1 MKPIL
6 EVNDLHKA
14 YGDHEVIKGITFA
27 VMPGEVFALLGTNG
41 AGKTTTLECIE
52 NLRAFQKGTIRVN
65 GVMGV
70 QLQSSS
76 LPPDMKVIEAMKLFS
91 KWRKCE
97 VNENLLH
104 QLGLSSLLQQEY
116 KSLSTGQ
123 KRRLHLAMAMI
134 SNPDIIFLDEPTAG
148 LDVEGRV
155 ALHEEIRHLKQQG
168 KTMIMASHDMA
179 EVEELCDRI
188 AILKDGKLAFCG
200 SVGELKN
207 QIKDCYRVHLRLS
220 ERVMFTDMKKG
231 VFLQEDKGYAIF
243 ECACLEDF
251 LEEVI
256 TVCHKKQI
264 HLQDIQVEQAS
275 LEQRF
280 IQIAREN

>member
-6 EVNDLHKA
+6 EVNDLYKA

-52 NLRAFQKGTIRVN
+52 NLRAYQQGTICVN

-76 LPPDMKVIEAMKLFS
+76 LPQDMKVIEAMKLFS

-104 QLGLSSLLQQEY
+104 QLGLSSLLQQKY

-134 SNPDIIFLDEPTAG
+134 SDPDIIFLDEPTAG

-155 ALHEEIRHLKQQG
+155 ALHEEIRSLKQQG

-200 SVGELKN
+200 SVNELKN
-207 QIKDCYRVHLRLS
+207 QIEDSYRVHLRLS
-220 ERVMFTDMKKG
+220 ENTTFINMRQG
-231 VFLQEDKGYAIF
+231 VFLQKDKEYAVF

-256 TVCHKKQI
+256 TLCHKQQV

>member
-200 SVGELKN
+200 NVGELKN

-280 IQIAREN
+280 MQIAREN